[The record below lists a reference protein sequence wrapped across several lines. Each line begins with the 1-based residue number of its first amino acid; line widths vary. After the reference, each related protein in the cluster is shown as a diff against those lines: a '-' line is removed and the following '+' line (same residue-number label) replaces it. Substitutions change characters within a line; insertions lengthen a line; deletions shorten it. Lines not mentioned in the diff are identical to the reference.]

1 MPHRVEVA
9 STRLPASR
17 RDGVDGLG
25 PPCRARRAPP
35 VRVDGELLDYLDSI
49 QDLAA
54 GAELA
59 GVAAAGVQMVS
70 SHLGAGTHDTY
81 DGV

>member
-1 MPHRVEVA
+1 M
-9 STRLPASR
+9 
-17 RDGVDGLG
+17 
-25 PPCRARRAPP
+25 
-35 VRVDGELLDYLDSI
+35 RVDGELLDYLDSI